1 MVNGRNLTILRLRMG
16 KCNTRKYQVED
27 EMVRSITSYTVE
39 ANVVDTW
46 IKFLES
52 TWVFQT
58 SYTKRKKEQVNAELE
73 KYGYHFVNLVVD
85 LLHSY
90 KEKLGSSVKQI
101 RILVENLRFRQGLAI
116 SSAVDS
122 EGLKLANPRKKLEEE
137 YLDIESKFLA
147 TLNIVDTMNKQFHI
161 QKEGIFRKD
170 SDKVT
175 QLFDAIE
182 KIKDEFE
189 SIERP
194 KLELESPTQWS
205 ETPSSPV
212 ISRTPSPPSAKKYK
226 QDRLTKSLRGRS
238 QIEIELDKLSE
249 DDSAEEISEWEF
261 DALDR
266 DRLTRS

>member
-1 MVNGRNLTILRLRMG
+1 
-16 KCNTRKYQVED
+16 
-27 EMVRSITSYTVE
+27 MVRAIGSYTVE
-39 ANVVDTW
+39 ATVVDRW

-52 TWVFQT
+52 TWVFQV
-58 SYTKRKKEQVNAELE
+58 SEIKRKDEEVNAELE
-73 KYGYHFVNLVVD
+73 RYGYHFVDLVVP

-90 KEKLGSSVKQI
+90 KEKLASSVTQI
-101 RILVENLRFRQGLAI
+101 RILVENLRFRPGLPV
-116 SSAVDS
+116 SSIVDN
-122 EGLKLANPRKKLEEE
+122 EGLKLANPRKKLEDE

-147 TLNIVDTMNKQFHI
+147 TLNIVDTINKQYHI

-194 KLELESPTQWS
+194 KMELEIPTERS
-205 ETPSSPV
+205 ETPSSQIV
-212 ISRTPSPPSAKKYK
+212 SRTPSPPSAKKHK
-226 QDRLTKSLRGRS
+226 QDVVRKNSFSIMPGRS
-238 QIEIELDKLSE
+238 EIEIELDKLSE

-261 DALDR
+261 DDLDK
-266 DRLTRS
+266 DRHTRS